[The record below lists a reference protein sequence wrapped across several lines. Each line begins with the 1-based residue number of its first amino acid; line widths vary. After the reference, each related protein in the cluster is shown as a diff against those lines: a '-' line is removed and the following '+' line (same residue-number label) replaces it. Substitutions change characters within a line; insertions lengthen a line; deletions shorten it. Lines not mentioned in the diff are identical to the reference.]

1 MENGE
6 NKNEKKKEVKIP
18 PQRGQ
23 IKVRIAKE
31 AAKKI
36 QNVANVAT
44 GKGKKKIENIETSEE
59 DWWLCCRN
67 REREASYGV

>member
-6 NKNEKKKEVKIP
+6 NKNEKKKEVKLP

-23 IKVRIAKE
+23 IKVKIAKE

-36 QNVANVAT
+36 QNVAKVAT
-44 GKGKKKIENIETSEE
+44 GKGTKKIENIETSEE
-59 DWWLCCRN
+59 D
-67 REREASYGV
+67 